1 MSASWLSPLC
11 VSGGL
16 AARNPQTEEGE
27 GRELQLKNALGGGNV
42 DFGYLPEHD
51 RLSQQGKNFL
61 GSLNTG
67 FAWSVVY
74 L

>member
-27 GRELQLKNALGGGNV
+27 GRELQLKNVLGGGNV
-42 DFGYLPEHD
+42 DFGYLPEI
-51 RLSQQGKNFL
+51 SQQGKKFL
-61 GSLNTG
+61 GSLNAG